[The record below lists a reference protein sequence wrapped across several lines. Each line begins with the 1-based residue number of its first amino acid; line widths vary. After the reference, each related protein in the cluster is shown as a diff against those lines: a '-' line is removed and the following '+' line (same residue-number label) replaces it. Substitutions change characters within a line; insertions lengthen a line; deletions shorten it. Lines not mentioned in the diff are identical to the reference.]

1 MYILYVH
8 FGTHI
13 LAWRVNTLNSLY
25 TILLEIINN
34 ILYIKEVEYYQVV
47 LLKMICTM
55 YCKLHNYRKW
65 RCYKECKCLGKT
77 HFSEGT

>member
-1 MYILYVH
+1 MYIH

-34 ILYIKEVEYYQVV
+34 ILYIKEVEYYQLV
-47 LLKMICTM
+47 LLKTICAMKVT
-55 YCKLHNYRKW
+55 
-65 RCYKECKCLGKT
+65 
-77 HFSEGT
+77 